1 MTKQTIYEQNK
12 EDWAAIGVYWPR
24 LAEMA
29 CYFTDNP
36 KMERALGYGPSVIV
50 KWLAKRGGVSKE
62 AERRADT
69 WLNNYGAGAEPQQV
83 VEPAAQPS
91 SMFLVICPAGT
102 EAKVGRVLS
111 MLGCEVTDV

>member
-29 CYFTDNP
+29 GYFTDKP

-50 KWLAKRGGVSKE
+50 KWVSKRGGVSKE

-69 WLNNYGAGAEPQQV
+69 WLNNYGADAESQQV
-83 VEPAAQPS
+83 VEPAARPS
-91 SMFLVICPAGT
+91 SMLLVICPAGT